1 MSPQVRELAHARSGD
16 KGNTSNI
23 GVFAY
28 DDEAYEELE
37 KKLTEEKVLE
47 EMSDLVDGPVTR
59 YDVPSLNGFNFLI
72 DNALDGGVTTSLRQD
87 AHGKSFS
94 FVMLGIELED

>member
-1 MSPQVRELAHARSGD
+1 MSPTVRELAHARSGD

-28 DDEAYEELE
+28 DDEAYEQLQEQ
-37 KKLTEEKVLE
+37 LTEEKVLADL
-47 EMSDLVDGPVTR
+47 SDLVDGPVTR

-72 DNALDGGVTTSLRQD
+72 ENALDGGVTTSLRQD
-87 AHGKSFS
+87 AHGKSLS
-94 FVMLGIELED
+94 FALLGIELED